1 MKKTRNYSNHT
12 SEFVASLGK
21 RIREARKARRWSE
34 REVSERVGISRT
46 TLQKIEK
53 GDLKCEIG
61 MAVETAVM
69 LGLCVNEGKVEMP
82 NPSLK

>member
-1 MKKTRNYSNHT
+1 MNMKKTRNYSNHT

-21 RIREARKARRWSE
+21 RIREARKSRRLSE
-34 REVSERVGISRT
+34 REVSERIGISRT

-61 MAVETAVM
+61 MVVETAMMFGV
-69 LGLCVNEGKVEMP
+69 VIE
-82 NPSLK
+82 